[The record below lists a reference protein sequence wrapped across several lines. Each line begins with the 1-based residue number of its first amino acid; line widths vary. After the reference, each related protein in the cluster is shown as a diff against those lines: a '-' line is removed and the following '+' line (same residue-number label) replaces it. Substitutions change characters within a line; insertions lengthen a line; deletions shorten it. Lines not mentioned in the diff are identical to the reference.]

1 MQSKITYYNYINVY
15 NGFLV
20 ERVHKCSSVCVSW
33 VSVWLRSP
41 AKQVPYIST
50 TIKRELNN
58 RNSVT

>member
-1 MQSKITYYNYINVY
+1 MFITGFGYNV
-15 NGFLV
+15 FT
-20 ERVHKCSSVCVSW
+20 SVVALSACRGCL
-33 VSVWLRSP
+33 WLRSP